1 MMKCIFSSP
10 WNHSQRLTWRARS
23 LLQKIS
29 TPYAILDL
37 HFSKFAPNIFAV
49 ATSIGTVCFYS
60 CDVEAGSED
69 SLKQISIIKVADP
82 AVLILSLA
90 WSVCSAWPSTVAV
103 SLSTGQIGILN
114 YGIQDAAVRLVP
126 AHSLEAW
133 TIAWSTIN
141 ALDDSPYLYSGGDD
155 SVLSVHTIHD
165 ILHIET
171 PDTEQSAHMEYES
184 RSRDIKTH
192 GAGVTAIL
200 PLMTGSKIDRETLLT
215 GSYDEFLRV
224 LAPQLPGRR
233 TKILVEKRLGGG
245 VWRLKQLGS
254 SQATPTDGK
263 RFIILASCMHAGV
276 KVVEVNRSAEEKWSI
291 RILGCFVEH
300 LSMNYASD
308 AREENHDGASK
319 SRMYISSSFYDKR
332 LCVWEMKDDPEDS
345 QVET

>member
-1 MMKCIFSSP
+1 M

-23 LLQKIS
+23 LLQTIS
-29 TPYAILDL
+29 TPHAILDL
-37 HFSKFAPNIFAV
+37 HFSKFALNIFAV
-49 ATSIGTVCFYS
+49 ATSIGAVCFYS
-60 CDVEAGSED
+60 CNVEAGSED
-69 SLKQISIIKVADP
+69 SLKLISIIKVADP

-90 WSVCSAWPSTVAV
+90 WSVCAAWPSTIAV

-114 YGIQDAAVRLVP
+114 YGIQDAPVRLVP

-141 ALDDSPYLYSGGDD
+141 ALDGSPYLYSGGDD
-155 SVLSVHTIHD
+155 SALSVHTVND
-165 ILHIET
+165 ILHMET
-171 PDTEQSAHMEYES
+171 LDTEQSTQMAYES
-184 RSRDIKTH
+184 RSRDIKAH

-200 PLMTGSKIDRETLLT
+200 PLMIGFETDRETLLT

-224 LAPQLPGRR
+224 LVPQIPGRR

-254 SQATPTDGK
+254 SQTSSAGGK
-263 RFIILASCMHAGV
+263 KSVILASCMHAGV
-276 KVVEVNRSAEEKWSI
+276 KVVEVSRSVEEYWSI
-291 RILGCFVEH
+291 RILGCFNEH

-308 AREENHDGASK
+308 AREENHDGAFK

-332 LCVWEMKDDPEDS
+332 LCVWEMKDDLEGS
-345 QVET
+345 